1 MIKKNNVIAV
11 FVRNPELG
19 KVKTRVAAEVG
30 DEKALEIYHSLL
42 EITFQTLLDFDE
54 NVVLYLTHHLD
65 DFKNL
70 PFERALQSS
79 GDLGQ
84 KMFTTFSELCKR
96 YHNVILIGSD
106 CPYITPQILQEA
118 IHKLSDHDV
127 LIGPSTDGG
136 YYLIGMKQPNASL
149 FDNISWSTDAVLQE
163 TIDRVKKNNLSYAL
177 LKSLTDIDYYKDW
190 KAYLNSSKFV

>member
-79 GDLGQ
+79 GDLGH
-84 KMFTTFSELCKR
+84 KMFTSFSELCER

-118 IHKLSDHDV
+118 INKLSDHDV

-163 TIDRVKKNNLSYAL
+163 TIDQVKKNNLSYAL
-177 LKSLTDIDYYKDW
+177 LESLTDIDYYKEW
-190 KAYLNSSKFV
+190 KAYLNSSKSV